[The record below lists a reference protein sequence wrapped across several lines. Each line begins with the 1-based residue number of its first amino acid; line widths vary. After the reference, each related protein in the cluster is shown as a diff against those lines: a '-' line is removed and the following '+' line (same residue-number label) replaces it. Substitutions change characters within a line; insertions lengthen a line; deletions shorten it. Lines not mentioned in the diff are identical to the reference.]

1 MLNRFS
7 ELSDSQAT
15 QFMAIAESVKESDM
29 SVDDQ
34 QKLAEIIKN
43 PEKRKKLAKIG
54 EESNSSDSIFFSKE
68 KIPE

>member
-54 EESNSSDSIFFSKE
+54 EESKSSDSIFFSKE

>member
-15 QFMAIAESVKESDM
+15 QFMAIAESVKDSDM

-54 EESNSSDSIFFSKE
+54 EESKSDSIFFSKE